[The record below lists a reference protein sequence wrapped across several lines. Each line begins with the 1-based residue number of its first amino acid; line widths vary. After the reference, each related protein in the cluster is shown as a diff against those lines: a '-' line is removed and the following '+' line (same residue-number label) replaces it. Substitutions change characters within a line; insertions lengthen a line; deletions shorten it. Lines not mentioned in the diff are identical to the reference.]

1 MTQIRASFPLKNT
14 YKAHAMK
21 LLTTAVYRG
30 PNIHA
35 LLPVI
40 RVVLDMGNLL
50 RESVPRL
57 GREFRADLLTAL
69 PSLNEPELIDRLERD
84 DRLYLDELLG
94 LLALTLQKMGGSEV
108 TFCRTRPLQGDEVEV
123 IFAYDEEEVALEA
136 LELARS
142 LLITLLP
149 RDLRPTVEV
158 EASTEAFV
166 FATALD
172 EFLNFAQEHALGP
185 STGALVKAAEVRGI
199 PWLRLNDKSLIQLG
213 HGRYQKRLQATITS
227 ETRHIAVEL
236 ASDKEQTHRI
246 LRDLGL
252 PVPQQR
258 LVYSLRRC
266 LRACEDIGYPVV
278 IKPLDGNHGRGVSI
292 NLNSPEEVE
301 IAYDKAKEHSDGVI
315 IESYLE
321 GVDHRLLV
329 VNGKLVAAAKR
340 VPGHVVGDG
349 RSTIAEL
356 VAEVNRDPRR
366 GVGHEKVLT
375 QLKIDDEALRMLALK
390 QYTPSSIP
398 SSGEIVYL
406 RGTANLSTGGTAIDV
421 TDVIHPEN
429 IEMAER
435 TIRAIGL
442 DVGGVDFLTMDITES
457 YREVGGGICEVNAA
471 PGFRMHVA
479 PSEGKPRDVA
489 GAVIDMLF
497 PPNSPRQIPI
507 AAVTGTNGKTTT
519 SRMVAHILKM
529 AGHTVGLA
537 TTDGVYIDGRLSVA
551 GDMTGPTSAQMILRD
566 PSIDAAVLET
576 ARGGLLRA
584 GMGFQMANVS
594 ACLNVTSDHLGMKGI
609 NTLEDLAKV
618 KRIVVE
624 VAQDAVMLNAD
635 DVHCLQMA
643 DHTRAKR
650 IGYVT
655 LNPTHPLVKEHINSG
670 GLALVLEDGINGQMI
685 TLYDHGQ
692 HVPLL
697 WSHLI
702 PATLEGRAVHN
713 AQNAMFAAGLA
724 HSLGISLENIRQ
736 GLRTFD
742 ASFFQAPG
750 RMNVYDEHPFTVMLD
765 YAHNPAAV
773 KTICHVVDRMDIQG
787 RKILVMGA
795 PGDRRDEDIREVAQ
809 IAAGHFDHFICRD
822 DDDLRG
828 RASGEVAHFIRDT
841 LLATGIDRD
850 CIEVILS
857 ETEANQRA
865 LTLAKAGDFILTL
878 AEMVTRT
885 WKQIIYYKPTSE
897 QGRRRETARGES
909 VELPSGL
916 RFDDSQIVRDER
928 GVRLMKTAG
937 SER

>member
-1 MTQIRASFPLKNT
+1 
-14 YKAHAMK
+14 MK
-21 LLTTAVYRG
+21 LLHTAIYRG
-30 PNIHA
+30 PNVHA
-35 LLPVI
+35 LLPVV
-40 RVVLDMGNLL
+40 RLVLDMGGLL
-50 RESVPRL
+50 REAVPQL
-57 GREFRADLLTAL
+57 GRDFRPRLLTAL
-69 PSLNEPELIDRLERD
+69 PSLADSPLASRLSD
-84 DRLYLDELLG
+84 DNRLFLDELLG
-94 LLALTLQKMGGSEV
+94 HLAIVLQVMGGSRVE
-108 TFCRTRPLQGDEVEV
+108 FCRSRALEGAEVEV
-123 IFAYDEEEVALEA
+123 IFAYDEEEMALEA
-136 LELARS
+136 VDLAQKLLVS
-142 LLITLLP
+142 LL
-149 RDLRPTVEV
+149 PTALQAQAAA
-158 EASTEAFV
+158 EAEPAFD
-166 FATALD
+166 FPTALD
-172 EFLNFAQEHALGP
+172 EFLNFAQERALGP
-185 STGALVKAAEVRGI
+185 STGALVEAAERRGI

-236 ASDKEQTHRI
+236 ASDKEQTNRI

-266 LRACEDIGYPVV
+266 LRAVEDIGFPVV
-278 IKPLDGNHGRGVSI
+278 VKPIDGNHGRGVSI
-292 NLNSPEEVE
+292 HLKTFEEVE
-301 IAYDKAKEHSDGVI
+301 IAYDKAREHSDGVVVEKFI
-315 IESYLE
+315 E

-349 RSTIAEL
+349 RRTVEEL
-356 VAEVNRDPRR
+356 VAEVNKDPRR

-375 QLKIDDEALRMLALK
+375 QLKIDAEALRLLDLK
-390 QYTPSSIP
+390 GYTPESVP
-398 SSGEIVYL
+398 ARDEVVFL

-442 DVGGVDFLTMDITES
+442 DVGGVDFLTTDITES

-497 PPNSPRQIPI
+497 PPNTPRRIPI
-507 AAVTGTNGKTTT
+507 AAITGTNGKTTT
-519 SRMVAHILKM
+519 SRMLAHILKM

-584 GMGFQMANVS
+584 GMGFPTANVS

-635 DVHCLQMA
+635 DLHCLQMA
-643 DHTRAKR
+643 DHSAAKR

-655 LNPTHPLVKEHINSG
+655 LNSSHPLVKEHIQQG

-724 HSLGISLENIRQ
+724 HSLGMSLENIRQ

-773 KTICHVVDRMDIQG
+773 KTICAVVDKMDISGQ
-787 RKILVMGA
+787 KILVIGA
-795 PGDRRDEDIREVAQ
+795 PGDRRDEDIREVAT
-809 IAAGHFDHFICRD
+809 IAAQHFDYFICRD

-828 RASGEVAHFIRDT
+828 RPEGESAALLRTT
-841 LLATGIDRD
+841 LLDAGVARER
-850 CIEVILS
+850 IEVILS
-857 ETEANQRA
+857 ESAANQRA
-865 LTLAKAGDFILTL
+865 LEMAREGDFILTL
-878 AEMVTRT
+878 AEMVTRS
-885 WKQIIYYKPTSE
+885 WKQVIYYKPSAD
-897 QGRRRETARGES
+897 QGRRRPEKATNET

-916 RFDDSQIVRDER
+916 RFDDSDLLRDDR
-928 GVRLMKTAG
+928 GVRLRKTVG